1 MSHATTDP
9 TPEETEF
16 QFESLAEAIRDGFQI
31 VDIRE
36 PQELEQ
42 IPTPAPQATHIPM
55 AQLLHGSNKFEPSG
69 KCLLVCASGRRSL
82 AATLELRSRGLK
94 AIYSLKGGIQGL
106 LHAHRP
112 KA

>member
-1 MSHATTDP
+1 EA
-9 TPEETEF
+9 EF

-36 PQELEQ
+36 PEELEQ
-42 IPTPAPQATHIPM
+42 IPTPAPQSTHIPM
-55 AQLLHGSNKFEPSG
+55 AQLLHGPKKFEPSG

-82 AATLELRSRGLK
+82 AAVQGLRLRGLR

-106 LHAHRP
+106 LHREVSHR
-112 KA
+112 